1 MINYPNSLELEIY
14 FEASHLY
21 ELCQL
26 CLPVIEEAGL
36 PSIRDWE
43 IPQDSIPQSSGLKE
57 KLAELRTQKE
67 QDDEEAPHLSLFNLG
82 EGDREQGRDIVLFLS
97 YYKHEESYCAGQCGL
112 DMYIHKHNTVE
123 EVQDFVDHA
132 LDFCRRV
139 IKKASVFDLTLYRSA
154 GRTYIPD
161 APLVRDNDQ
170 VVFLTHE
177 DIEINYD
184 DPEAFWNYPWSSR
197 EHWRDS
203 YLLTRCLD
211 MEKYLNNGAYRAAI
225 IEPHWNLIRAAKPG
239 TIKYFRPYPKPEEQD
254 IFNEG
259 EPRLKQT
266 AYLEDTKTLKYTC
279 HLESDQHIHGW
290 EIFEIYLQLENEQTK
305 DEKELQQIQVIFD
318 DRKTAQRELRPL
330 LEAGAKV
337 IYTNE
342 DGQEIDIEQEAQLN
356 CDKKQLAQLR
366 SQLKEV
372 EERIKQARKTNI
384 FNRPQS
390 GENEREKDRLTQ
402 EIQLLSNRIA
412 DRESAKKRFY

>member
-21 ELCQL
+21 DVCQT
-26 CLPVIEEAGL
+26 CLPVIEEVDL
-36 PSIRDWE
+36 PSIREWE
-43 IPQDSIPQSSGLKE
+43 IPSDSTPQSSGLSE

-67 QDDEEAPHLSLFNLG
+67 RSNEEAPYLSRFVLG
-82 EGDREQGRDIVLFLS
+82 EGDKDQGRDLILRLR
-97 YYKHEESYCAGQCGL
+97 YYDDRKSYCAGQCGL
-112 DMYIHKHNTVE
+112 HMYIHKHNTVE

-139 IKKASVFDLTLYRSA
+139 IGKASVFDVTLYRSA

-177 DIEINYD
+177 DVEINYD
-184 DPEAFWNYPWSSR
+184 DSEAFWNYPWSSR
-197 EHWRDS
+197 EQYGDS

-211 MEKYLNNGAYRAAI
+211 MEKYLNNGAYRAQI
-225 IEPHWNLIRAAKPG
+225 MVDHWGLIRAAKPG
-239 TIKYFRPYPKPEEQD
+239 MISYFRPYPKPDEKD
-254 IFNEG
+254 IFYEG
-259 EPRLKQT
+259 EPRLKQVG
-266 AYLEDTKTLKYTC
+266 YLEDSKTLKYAC
-279 HLESDQHIHGW
+279 HLIENQHIHGW
-290 EIFEIYLQLENEQTK
+290 EIFEIYLQFKKKQTK
-305 DEKELQQIQVIFD
+305 DEKELSQIQIVFD

-337 IYTNE
+337 IYTNK

-356 CDKKQLAQLR
+356 RDKKQLAQLR
-366 SQLKEV
+366 SQLKQV
-372 EERIKQARKTNI
+372 EERIIQARKTNI

-402 EIQLLSNRIA
+402 EIQLLRDRITA
-412 DRESAKKRFY
+412 QESPYN